1 MTRPS
6 KVDRLP
12 QEIRELIAELRQ
24 SHGWTVKEIEA
35 ALRQLAAG
43 GRPDLPATLPAE
55 LAAPPSIEPDALPHY
70 SKLAAHVDGL
80 DKMAAKL
87 QRHRAVA
94 EALVRKLGDA
104 PESRQTRLNIELMH
118 GVITDLFLAA
128 EDAGDDGKPV
138 TFDAGTV
145 HDLAKA
151 LDHLTRAQD
160 RDQAATLKL
169 REEVEKR
176 TKAASAKAAEAV
188 AREKGLSAD
197 TVAAIKAGILGVKLA
212 PAAKGA

>member
-12 QEIRELIAELRQ
+12 AEIRELIAELRQ
-24 SHGWTVKEIEA
+24 RHGWTVKEIEA
-35 ALRQLAAG
+35 ALRSLAAG
-43 GRPDLPATLPAE
+43 TKPELPSSLPPE
-55 LAAPPSIEPDALPHY
+55 LAAPPPIAPDALPHY

-80 DKMAAKL
+80 DKLAERL
-87 QRHRAVA
+87 QRSRAVA

-118 GVITDLFLAA
+118 SVITDLFLKA
-128 EDAGDDGKPV
+128 EDASEDGAPV
-138 TFDAGTV
+138 TFDAETV

-151 LDHLTRAQD
+151 LDHLTRAQE

-169 REEVEKR
+169 RDEVAKL

-197 TVAAIKAGILGVKLA
+197 TVAAIKASILGVQL
-212 PAAKGA
+212 PAQRGA